1 MKDNRR
7 KSVLDYVK
15 KGGRVLINMNT
26 GTLIHKPKK
35 GKGSYKREKMIVDDR
50 RA

>member
-1 MKDNRR
+1 MRKKD
-7 KSVLDYVK
+7 KKLLSYVK
-15 KGGRVLINMNT
+15 KGGRVLAQMNT
-26 GTLIHKPKK
+26 GTKIHKPKK